1 MADPTGR
8 ATVIDPVLFWREI
21 DHLARRVETVDAR
34 VTTIDEV
41 GTRGTVALS
50 VQMGSLSKD
59 IGRLE
64 SELKA
69 LRESTTTS
77 ARYWLTTTLAI
88 LGLMAVVVFQLLK

>member
-1 MADPTGR
+1 MPNPPGR
-8 ATVIDPVLFWREI
+8 AVTLDPVLFWREI
-21 DHLARRVETVDAR
+21 DHLARRVDQVDTR
-34 VTTIDEV
+34 VTQIDET

-50 VQMGSLSKD
+50 AQMAALSKD
-59 IGRLE
+59 MGRLE

-88 LGLMAVVVFQLLK
+88 LGLMAVVVLQLWK